1 MKRNGFTVIELM
13 TAIAL
18 SCIVMIPVA
27 MLVYSGQKICK
38 KSYDTAFNCQ
48 SQLDSVSS
56 ITSFC
61 SFGRKSNKKD
71 YYVYSTAG
79 SGSSTTYTQ
88 VMPVANPE
96 EILTGQAVEFR
107 YWSTGLTAAML
118 SPTSVADS
126 YALFYLD
133 NSNPANVQ
141 LKVDFGTSTGGPTGG
156 AIDAAHH
163 RVPPGIP
170 PVILANNVR
179 STVSTS
185 PVEFSHTTKDMA
197 GDGYGSVRMKLI
209 INENN
214 VAGQDKTFLAA
225 TCLRNIWPE

>member
-13 TAIAL
+13 TAITLA
-18 SCIVMIPVA
+18 CIVMIPVA
-27 MLVYSGQKICK
+27 MLVQSGQKSWN
-38 KSYDTAFNCQ
+38 KSYNTANCQ
-48 SQLDSVSS
+48 SQLDSVSA

-71 YYVYSTAG
+71 YYVYSV
-79 SGSSTTYTQ
+79 SGTTYTQ

-96 EILTGQAVEFR
+96 ENLTGQAVEFR

-118 SPTSVADS
+118 SPTSIADS
-126 YALFYLD
+126 YALYYLD
-133 NSNPANVQ
+133 SGQ

-156 AIDAAHH
+156 AINAAHH
-163 RVPPGIP
+163 RVTTGVTT
-170 PVILANNVR
+170 VILANYVT
-179 STVSTS
+179 STVGN
-185 PVEFSHTTKDMA
+185 PVAFTHTTKDMA

-209 INENN
+209 INNPADN
-214 VAGQDKTFLAA
+214 KSKTFLAA